1 MEKKKTKVLTA
12 VIRNKATIKGWLE
25 NLENNSGVFAQK
37 DSRILMRESNYLT
50 IFRLCAKVAVLKNHT
65 S

>member
-1 MEKKKTKVLTA
+1 MEKKKTRGLPA
-12 VIRNKATIKGWLE
+12 VIRNKATVEGWLE
-25 NLENNSGVFAQK
+25 NIEISSGVFAQK
-37 DSRILMRESNYLT
+37 NIRILMRESNYLT

>member
-1 MEKKKTKVLTA
+1 MEKKKTKVLPA
-12 VIRNKATIKGWLE
+12 VIRNKATVKGWLDYI
-25 NLENNSGVFAQK
+25 ENNSCVFAFKNHQT
-37 DSRILMRESNYLT
+37 LMRESNYLT